1 VAGSAV
7 AALAPSAGVLIAG
20 RVIQG
25 SGADERSYAAAL
37 GATPTPELA
46 GQAVASLTT
55 DPSLDQPAYLLT
67 GAGLRPV
74 G

>member
-1 VAGSAV
+1 VLPQLTPATALGAAAV
-7 AALAPSAGVLIAG
+7 AAYAARA
-20 RVIQG
+20 
-25 SGADERSYAAAL
+25 GADERSHAASL

-46 GQAVASLTT
+46 GQAVASLAT
-55 DPSLDQPAYLLT
+55 DPSLNQPAYLLT